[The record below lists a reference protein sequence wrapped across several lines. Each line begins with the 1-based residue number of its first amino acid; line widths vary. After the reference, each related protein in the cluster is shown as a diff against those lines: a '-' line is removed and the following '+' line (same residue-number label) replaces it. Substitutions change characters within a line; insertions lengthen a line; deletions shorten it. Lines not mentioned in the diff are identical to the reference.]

1 MKTCVLATALVAVV
15 LLAVGA
21 PGCSRRIDPAPRGD
35 AKQVVVWHALGSWSG
50 RGSRQTESVTSDSG
64 AMRVRWT
71 AVNKDGG
78 APGGHFRV
86 AAHSAISGRFLE
98 QAVDHDG
105 PGSGV
110 GFVNQDPRVFYFVVE
125 SDRLDWTFSVEEA
138 IAGTV
143 TGR

>member
-1 MKTCVLATALVAVV
+1 MKTCGVAAALLVLAAS
-15 LLAVGA
+15 
-21 PGCSRRIDPAPRGD
+21 GCSRRVEPAQRTE

-71 AVNKDGG
+71 AVNKEKG
-78 APGGHFRV
+78 ATGGHFRV

-98 QAVDHDG
+98 QAVDQDG

>member
-1 MKTCVLATALVAVV
+1 VIPSMKTCVLAAALLIA
-15 LLAVGA
+15 AS
-21 PGCSRRIDPAPRGD
+21 GCSRRVEPAQRNDP
-35 AKQVVVWHALGSWSG
+35 KQVVVWHSLGSWSG

-71 AVNKDGG
+71 AVNKDGS
-78 APGGHFRV
+78 AAGGHFRV

-98 QAVDHDG
+98 EAVDHNG